1 MKDLSGAVAG
11 PELLRPSASLPSI
24 TKPYADSTVI
34 SKQSNLKYPA
44 SGHETPPLFSY
55 CPSSTTASLSPQPK
69 ISSMSKRPHSLIAPS
84 KPEFPIAITSSP
96 NKKQKTVDIINLDD
110 ESDLEPPKL
119 HSRLATASSIPQVNS
134 RLSATT
140 RALLQEFAEY
150 SEDGS
155 DSDSS
160 KQRRTSET
168 APKKKK
174 RGSTTGGRTVPETK
188 RKMDVLVGGHD
199 HDKEDEGHNPSTG
212 GPPKKNNRL
221 SEVEKARR
229 AAEKEDVR
237 LLKQQERETKATE
250 KEETKT
256 QKRREKEAKEAERK
270 REQELVSA
278 NKLKTSRKDST
289 PEMIVDISMDLA
301 ASVLGDQLRRFM
313 LDLKCDVNH
322 EWQPVT
328 VGDGLCRVVKWRR
341 KVKAV
346 YNEEKGM
353 FLPLSVEQV
362 QDEQHVLVYLTAKE
376 FLEISMNVTSH
387 DGLAEHAS
395 RIKRLHPGRP
405 EDVKL
410 IYLIEGLDALARK
423 NKSNRN
429 RQYQS
434 RVRSQLGTGDGTK
447 SAAGVDII
455 DDDQIEDARLRLQ
468 VVHGCLIHETNS
480 AIESMEWISKFTGD
494 ISTIPYK

>member
-1 MKDLSGAVAG
+1 M
-11 PELLRPSASLPSI
+11 
-24 TKPYADSTVI
+24 
-34 SKQSNLKYPA
+34 
-44 SGHETPPLFSY
+44 
-55 CPSSTTASLSPQPK
+55 
-69 ISSMSKRPHSLIAPS
+69 IAPS
-84 KPEFPIAITSSP
+84 KPELPISITSAP
-96 NKKQKTVDIINLDD
+96 NKKQKTLDIIDLDD
-110 ESDLEPPKL
+110 ESDLEPLEL
-119 HSRLATASSIPQVNS
+119 HSRPAATSSIPQVNS

-140 RALLQEFAEY
+140 RALLQEFAEH
-150 SEDGS
+150 SEDDS

-160 KQRRTSET
+160 KQRRTNET
-168 APKKKK
+168 VPKKKK
-174 RGSTTGGRTVPETK
+174 GGLTTGGKTAPKTK
-188 RKMDVLVGGHD
+188 RKMDAFVGGHD
-199 HDKEDEGHNPSTG
+199 NDNEDEGHNSSTG

-221 SEVEKARR
+221 SEIEKARR
-229 AAEKEDVR
+229 AAEKEDAR

-250 KEETKT
+250 KEETKA
-256 QKRREKEAKEAERK
+256 QKMREREAKEAEKK

-278 NKLKTSRKDST
+278 NKLKTSKKDST

-313 LDLKCDVNH
+313 LELKCEVNH

-376 FLEISMNVTSH
+376 FLDVFMDATGH

-395 RIKRLHPGRP
+395 RIKGLHPGKP

-434 RVRSQLGTGDGTK
+434 RVRSQLGTGDGSK
-447 SAAGVDII
+447 SAAGADII

-468 VVHGCLIHETNS
+468 IVHGCLIHETNS

>member
-1 MKDLSGAVAG
+1 M
-11 PELLRPSASLPSI
+11 
-24 TKPYADSTVI
+24 
-34 SKQSNLKYPA
+34 N
-44 SGHETPPLFSY
+44 
-55 CPSSTTASLSPQPK
+55 
-69 ISSMSKRPHSLIAPS
+69 KRPHSLIAPS
-84 KPEFPIAITSSP
+84 KPELLIEITSSP
-96 NKKQKTVDIINLDD
+96 NKKQKTLDIINLDD
-110 ESDLEPPKL
+110 ESDLEPPKP
-119 HSRLATASSIPQVNS
+119 HHRLATTSSIPQVNS

-150 SEDGS
+150 SEDDS

-160 KQRRTSET
+160 KRRRTSGT
-168 APKKKK
+168 APEKEKNKKGLIT
-174 RGSTTGGRTVPETK
+174 RGRTVPTRK
-188 RKMDVLVGGHD
+188 RKTDALVGGHD
-199 HDKEDEGHNPSTG
+199 HDDEDEGHNSSTG
-212 GPPKKNNRL
+212 GPPKRNNRL
-221 SEVEKARR
+221 SEIEKARR

-250 KEETKT
+250 KEETKA

-270 REQELVSA
+270 REQELVSV
-278 NKLKTSRKDST
+278 NKLKTSKKDSA

-301 ASVLGDQLRRFM
+301 ASVLGNQLRRFM
-313 LDLKCDVNH
+313 LELKCEVNH

-376 FLEISMNVTSH
+376 FLEVFMDVTGH

-395 RIKRLHPGRP
+395 RIKELHPGRP

-434 RVRSQLGTGDGTK
+434 RVRSQLGTGDGSK
-447 SAAGVDII
+447 SAANADII

-468 VVHGCLIHETNS
+468 IVHGCLIHETNS